1 MIVLSD
7 PPYKPTTITIPP
19 FFTNVRPKSVV
30 SGLPTKSIA
39 AAEPI
44 PILFLISVSSSGAKA
59 SLAPASIAF
68 FVFSGSLSITKIFAL
83 CTAGDNK
90 IPFIPTPPAPII
102 IIQSSFEVVG
112 IFFRALNAVRPEHAY
127 GLLVQGPY
135 HHKKLYIY
143 YEVQLYDLNNLHQD
157 ERLNI

>member
-1 MIVLSD
+1 M
-7 PPYKPTTITIPP
+7 
-19 FFTNVRPKSVV
+19 V

-44 PILFLISVSSSGAKA
+44 PILFLISVCSSGEKA
-59 SLAPASIAF
+59 SFAPASTAF
-68 FVFSGSLSITKIFAL
+68 FLFSGSLSITKIFAL

-112 IFFRALNAVRPEHAY
+112 IYFTALNAVRPEHAY
-127 GLLVQGPY
+127 GAACAGSISP
-135 HHKKLYIY
+135 
-143 YEVQLYDLNNLHQD
+143 
-157 ERLNI
+157 